1 MRDIHLWV
9 LAHEAHLFVHGLD
22 TCHVG
27 SRIICQL
34 DLLSAADAL
43 CAPVKIAHIYW
54 ASNLAGDG
62 MESCLPSLHWLACAF
77 RCESEVYHRSSL
89 HFIDYTDSYIA
100 ASLSVDRYAA
110 EFAEEP
116 SERTPEEF
124 TFLHAVRLSAYRY
137 II

>member
-1 MRDIHLWV
+1 
-9 LAHEAHLFVHGLD
+9 
-22 TCHVG
+22 
-27 SRIICQL
+27 
-34 DLLSAADAL
+34 
-43 CAPVKIAHIYW
+43 
-54 ASNLAGDG
+54 

-116 SERTPEEF
+116 SERTPEKL
-124 TFLHAVRLSAYRY
+124 TLDHAIWLAAN
-137 II
+137 